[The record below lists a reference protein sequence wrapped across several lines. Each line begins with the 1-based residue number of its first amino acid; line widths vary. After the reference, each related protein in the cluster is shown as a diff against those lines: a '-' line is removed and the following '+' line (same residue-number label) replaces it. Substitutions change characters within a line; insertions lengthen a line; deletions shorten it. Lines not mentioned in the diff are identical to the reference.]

1 MGSASDWARIQ
12 QAMTAI
18 RDMNAVSLVLRR
30 GTTTLAAQSVRVER
44 KGTIQARTAD
54 GVGAEQETGSIVL
67 LGAIELDI
75 QPQDRFT
82 LDGRLYEV
90 TLVSPNRL
98 AATQAEAQIIE

>member
-30 GTTTLAAQSVRVER
+30 GTTTLAAQAVRVER
-44 KGTIQARTAD
+44 KGTSQARAAD
-54 GVGAEQETGSIVL
+54 GVGAEQATGSIVL
-67 LGAIELDI
+67 LGAIDLDI